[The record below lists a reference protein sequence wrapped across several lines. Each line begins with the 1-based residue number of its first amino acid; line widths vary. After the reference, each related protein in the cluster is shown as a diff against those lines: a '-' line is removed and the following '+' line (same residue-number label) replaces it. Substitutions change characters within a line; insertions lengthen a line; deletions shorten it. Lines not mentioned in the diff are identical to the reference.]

1 MRIWSDM
8 DDASEKPAK
17 APAAALWR
25 ALRPAM
31 PAIIGAAA
39 LTFLFGAVMP
49 SGWVMGISWNL
60 YLDRLSE
67 LFVPPVGDAGR
78 LALALGMA
86 AVAALIAGLV
96 ALIAASPDAAGLG
109 ALRRRRRRGAADDAL
124 PRRRADLHPDAPP
137 RPPIRA
143 GRDLPALGLG
153 PLPVGAE
160 TEAPAEPLPGEAAEA
175 DDTLILADLAPDDA
189 FVEGAEPWLQPVEAA
204 GPAMPDPADAS
215 LGAMVARFEAGL
227 ARRRQAR
234 GAPAST
240 AAIPVE
246 TPPANEDAEPPVDF
260 ALEAAL
266 STLQRMTGRAVG

>member
-1 MRIWSDM
+1 M

-109 ALRRRRRRGAADDAL
+109 ALRRRRRRGAVDDAL

-153 PLPVGAE
+153 PLPGEAE
-160 TEAPAEPLPGEAAEA
+160 TEAPAEMLPGEAAEA